1 MYCVRRIVYNVHYIG
16 YDNGKCG
23 QRSSG
28 MDVIVSVTFI
38 FSCSSLSQLVIL
50 IIVVV
55 VVVVVV

>member
-1 MYCVRRIVYNVHYIG
+1 MYSVHCILYNVHYIL

-28 MDVIVSVTFI
+28 MDVIVAVTLI
-38 FSCSSLSQLVIL
+38 FSCSSLSELVIL

-55 VVVVVV
+55 VVVV